1 VLYLEGG
8 SPDRAILEFMHA
20 RACEPQ
26 LKLALGTI
34 WPRPQVFHIP
44 ATVENLTDLAAVF
57 GNHATPRF
65 ASIFTRTVSRRLFCN
80 GTTLFL
86 MTRSTFARH
95 SGIASQDVL
104 YGVCLFVRAGYGWRV
119 AEGNPGSPK
128 RISEASGYALR
139 DRWVIMNAGS
149 TGRSRHILPVC

>member
-44 ATVENLTDLAAVF
+44 ATPENLTDLAALF
-57 GNHATPRF
+57 GNHATPEICIHF
-65 ASIFTRTVSRRLFCN
+65 HAYCEQTVVLQWHDAFFDDPLYLSPVIPESRVKTFC
-80 GTTLFL
+80 TACACSYEL
-86 MTRSTFARH
+86 
-95 SGIASQDVL
+95 D
-104 YGVCLFVRAGYGWRV
+104 
-119 AEGNPGSPK
+119 
-128 RISEASGYALR
+128 
-139 DRWVIMNAGS
+139 
-149 TGRSRHILPVC
+149 TGA

>member
-1 VLYLEGG
+1 MSRLTPGPCWRVSAPTDHEEFIRRLHDLLPPRSVLYLEGG

-57 GNHATPRF
+57 GNHATPEICIHF
-65 ASIFTRTVSRRLFCN
+65 HAYCEQTVVLQWHDAFFDDPLYLCPSFRNRESRR
-80 GTTLFL
+80 
-86 MTRSTFARH
+86 S
-95 SGIASQDVL
+95 
-104 YGVCLFVRAGYGWRV
+104 VRRV
-119 AEGNPGSPK
+119 PVRTSWIRLA
-128 RISEASGYALR
+128 
-139 DRWVIMNAGS
+139 
-149 TGRSRHILPVC
+149 RSRR